1 MVLFIVINSIIL
13 FILMQIL
20 GVPLSNLAII
30 NFQYDTFAFSKNK
43 TTSGMN
49 IIYNMFLPNI
59 YMLLIYEFVEDVQIK
74 KSVYLIVLVYL
85 LIRYFFII
93 FILNR
98 FKLLTLKYEG
108 ALILLTLAS
117 TYIININIIKKDIS
131 VKIPIEDFKN
141 EIVLLVILFLYSVFK
156 SSLINNFDNRNST
169 SDRKKYIRF
178 TYYKF
183 LDKYAKD
190 IENQID
196 ELKYFSGATEIEK
209 RDFKLLVYSLMIYE
223 NFSRPRFYRVVENIF
238 SKMLNKELSTGV
250 MQIKGQSTYTN
261 EESIS
266 IGIDILIDSFSKYYV
281 DRYMYNDIWIDMVCE
296 DYNPQDGNEYINE
309 VKYIFYELKKLTL
322 S

>member
-13 FILMQIL
+13 FILMQVL
-20 GVPLSNLAII
+20 GVPLSNLAVI

-59 YMLLIYEFVEDVQIK
+59 YMLLIYEFIEDVQIK
-74 KSVYLIVLVYL
+74 KSVYLIVLGYL
-85 LIRYFFII
+85 FIRYFFII

-98 FKLLTLKYEG
+98 FKLLTLRYEG
-108 ALILLTLAS
+108 TLILLTLAS
-117 TYIININIIKKDIS
+117 TYIVNSNIIEKDIS

-141 EIVLLVILFLYSVFK
+141 EIVLLVILFLYSIFK
-156 SSLINNFDNRNST
+156 TSLINNFDNRNST

-190 IENQID
+190 IDNQID
-196 ELKYFSGATEIEK
+196 ELEYFSETTEIEK
-209 RDFKLLVYSLMIYE
+209 RYFKLLVYSLIIYE
-223 NFSRPRFYRVVENIF
+223 NFSRPKFYRIVENTS
-238 SKMLNKELSTGV
+238 SKILKKEHSTGV
-250 MQIKGQSTYTN
+250 MQIKSRFTYTD
-261 EESIS
+261 EKSIS
-266 IGIDILIDSFSKYYV
+266 IGINLLIDSFSKNYV
-281 DRYMYNDIWIDMVCE
+281 DENMYSNTWIDKMCN

-309 VKYIFYELKKLTL
+309 VKYIFYELKILTL